1 MLKAFKM
8 GTSKIKATPTI
19 SKFTYCNL
27 FLKIGSQKVSVVIL
41 RNKCKYYCL
50 N

>member
-8 GTSKIKATPTI
+8 GTSKIKAAPTI

-27 FLKIGSQKVSVVIL
+27 FFKIGSQKSFCCYSQ
-41 RNKCKYYCL
+41 KQM
-50 N
+50 